1 MKESAI
7 ITNNVES
14 INGGRMVSS
23 ISNSS
28 GQNAVA
34 DILKQ
39 QNKQVEEQRTKAS
52 DEQRRQ
58 EQLKAEQAAK
68 AEQTKQAI
76 DESRGNNINISV

>member
-7 ITNNVES
+7 ITNDVKS
-14 INGGRMVSS
+14 INGGGMVSS

-39 QNKQVEEQRTKAS
+39 QNKQVEEQRAKAS

-58 EQLKAEQAAK
+58 EQLRAEQAAK
-68 AEQTKQAI
+68 SEQSKQAI

>member
-7 ITNNVES
+7 ITNDVKS
-14 INGGRMVSS
+14 INGGGMVSS

-39 QNKQVEEQRTKAS
+39 QNKQVEEQRAKAS
-52 DEQRRQ
+52 DEQKRQ
-58 EQLKAEQAAK
+58 EQLRAEQAAK
-68 AEQTKQAI
+68 SEQSKQAI